1 MFSVAG
7 TLSLRGKTAM
17 DKPEGVSWGQIVKIF
32 VPGYQWVILV
42 QL

>member
-17 DKPEGVSWGQIVKIF
+17 DQPKGVKWGQSIKVFII
-32 VPGYQWVILV
+32 G
-42 QL
+42 